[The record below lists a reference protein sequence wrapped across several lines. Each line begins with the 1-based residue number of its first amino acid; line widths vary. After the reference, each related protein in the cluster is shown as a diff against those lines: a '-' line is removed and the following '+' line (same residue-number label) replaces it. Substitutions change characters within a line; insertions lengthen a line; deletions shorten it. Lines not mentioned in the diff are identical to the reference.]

1 MSARAPQPSGG
12 VKFPGSKLSAV
23 AFAAVLLGGATAWI
37 GARDERSAAAQD
49 AAPQPASAPVNAPQR
64 LGPNGGYARTNNA
77 PAPARPKATTRTRAS

>member
-1 MSARAPQPSGG
+1 MSAGARQPSGG

-37 GARDERSAAAQD
+37 GARDQRSATARD

-64 LGPNGGYARTNNA
+64 PGPNGGNARTNNP
-77 PAPARPKATTRTRAS
+77 PA